1 MMDFISTKQNC
12 IHSKKGGKD
21 MKEDSVRSVERAFAI
36 IKCFNLD
43 EPHLNLTRIADAIGL
58 PVTTT
63 LRLVTTLVSL
73 DVVKR
78 NNDRTYSLGNEI
90 YLMGAVARAHFKP
103 QQVAFPYMRDLRD
116 STKEAVSLYGL
127 ENDSR
132 VCYEHVPSLLTM
144 RCVVRVGDRFPLWA
158 GAGGKVLLAYEDP
171 EVIEREATK
180 LKKITDHT
188 LTDRSSFIEDLAA
201 VRSRDYAISRG
212 EREDGILS
220 LAVPIFNREKKAP
233 LCISIA
239 GPSTRFTDEIL
250 MGLIPRIQEMCTKI
264 SQQIFVA

>member
-1 MMDFISTKQNC
+1 
-12 IHSKKGGKD
+12 

-36 IKCFNLD
+36 IKCFSLD
-43 EPHLNLTRIADAIGL
+43 EPHLNLTSIADAIGL

-73 DVVKR
+73 GVLKR
-78 NNDRTYSLGNEI
+78 NEDRSYALGNEM
-90 YLMGAVARAHFKP
+90 YLIGAVARAHFKP

-116 STKEAVSLYGL
+116 GTKEAVSLYGI
-127 ENDSR
+127 EDEHR

-158 GAGGKVLLAYEDP
+158 GAGGKALLAYEDSD
-171 EVIEREATK
+171 VVEREAAK
-180 LKKITDHT
+180 LRKITDT
-188 LTDRSSFIEDLAA
+188 TVTDRKQFLAELA
-201 VRSRDYAISRG
+201 EVRSRDYAISHG

-220 LAVPIFNREKKAP
+220 LAVPIFNRKKKAP

-250 MGLIPRIQEMCTKI
+250 TKLIPRIQEMCTQI
-264 SQQIFVA
+264 SQQLFVA